1 MAAIPPPARPH
12 PARDMVVIAEWVIP
26 LFRIAII
33 AMTPLQLMRTGPIK
47 FLVAALV
54 AINAVMLYLGWHRRG
69 PYSRGRPGIVF
80 DLLFALLSM
89 TLFVVLLPS
98 HTYARML
105 PDSPLPLANYLA
117 PCAAAL
123 AVWSAPRPPAGRVRA
138 LHGLRDVIL
147 VGALL
152 PLLAGF
158 CLLNGYRPAELR
170 WADLTMQVV
179 PTWIALFVGYAI
191 ARIAVDFARSQA
203 DLIRAQT
210 EERLNAVEH
219 EHNRHFDWLH
229 SRVLPVL
236 GTIALHLESGRL
248 SVSEAAAAA
257 RDVDFAIRQKRHRD
271 LLNDRNVRLADIV
284 SFYMRFS
291 KPQRDHAGRPVTGVA
306 LGGVTL
312 DGETAHL
319 VDRTLG
325 GLVSNASKYAG
336 PDHWT
341 CNVSRGDGRIIIRVE
356 DNGPGFPDSR
366 LTQPG
371 TSLSDLRC
379 ALEAAGGA
387 LTRLA
392 PLSGSGTVMI
402 ASIPE
407 ESNGSHSSR

>member
-1 MAAIPPPARPH
+1 MPPTMAH
-12 PARDMVVIAEWVIP
+12 PARDMVVIAEWAVP

-54 AINAVMLYLGWHRRG
+54 AINAVMLYLGWRRRG

-89 TLFVVLLPS
+89 TLFVVLLPTR
-98 HTYARML
+98 TYAQML
-105 PDSPLPLANYLA
+105 PNSPLPLANYLA

-123 AVWSAPRPPAGRVRA
+123 AVWTAPRPQAGHLRA
-138 LHGLRDVIL
+138 LHRLRDIVL
-147 VGALL
+147 VGTLL

-158 CLLNGYRPAELR
+158 CLLNGYHPSELR
-170 WADLTMQVV
+170 WAALTMQVV

-191 ARIAVDFARSQA
+191 ARIAVDFATAQA
-203 DLIRAQT
+203 NLIRAQT
-210 EERLNAVEH
+210 EERLDAVEH

-236 GTIALHLESGRL
+236 GTIGLHLESGRI
-248 SVSEAAAAA
+248 SVSEAATAA
-257 RDVDFAIRQKRHRD
+257 RDVDFAIRNKRHRD
-271 LLNDRNVRLADIV
+271 LLNDRSVRLADIV

-291 KPQRDHAGRPVTGVA
+291 NPQRDHAGRPVAGAA

-336 PDHWT
+336 PDRWSFHVT
-341 CNVSRGDGRIIIRVE
+341 RRDGRIVVRVE
-356 DNGPGFPDSR
+356 DEGPGFSDR
-366 LTQPG
+366 WLTQPG
-371 TSLSDLRC
+371 SSLSDLRC
-379 ALEAAGGA
+379 SLEAAGGT

-407 ESNGSHSSR
+407 ESNGSDPAG